1 MLKLMGTKIFTIL
14 HSKFCLSKPMYP
26 HILLFQSGHLDIQVG
41 EHAQFYAQKFCLSK
55 PMDPDQLV
63 SNEAS

>member
-1 MLKLMGTKIFTIL
+1 
-14 HSKFCLSKPMYP
+14 MYP